1 MSKRQ
6 FGLIYISSYQ
16 ARLFI
21 VDLKKLAIIEQ
32 LSSAQFVQGGKK
44 FEVYENELPRLT
56 DALIGFKRKIAEYGI
71 DNYKV
76 YGNRQLLDKIS
87 ARYLADQ
94 IKVRTGLEI
103 EWLNGAQIAYYKIIA
118 GMALPQFS
126 ELADDEFTYLLSMGS
141 AMLNLTLFKGQHY
154 LSTWNFA
161 LGPEEIEEMGAMT
174 RDTPSDP
181 IDIIGDYISRKLV
194 SFKTIEKPT
203 GKARIII
210 QHVSGRGEQSLRPQE
225 KARVIDLKQFA
236 GVYDDFREA
245 PDQYLIE
252 KYELDTDSLA
262 RMKPTIVLINQL
274 VKIIKPHMMTLTQSS
289 AITGLMIQE
298 AARLKYRPD
307 EYSTIVLTA
316 TKNIA
321 RRYES
326 GGKHSNLSNKFALHI
341 FDRLAHA
348 GMVDRRDRQLL
359 EIAARLHDIGNFVNF
374 HNHYEHAAYIVGA
387 NQIIGLSDRENEMLL
402 SILKHQDITNLN
414 ADEREY
420 RHLDPA
426 LQVRVAKLAAILRLA
441 NSLDAS
447 RKQKISKIVVSIK
460 DEQMLITV
468 TSKRDLT
475 LERWV
480 FEKNVNLAEAVFGMK
495 IAMKQ
500 KRGK

>member
-161 LGPEEIEEMGAMT
+161 LGPEEIEEMAAMENL
-174 RDTPSDP
+174 P
-181 IDIIGDYISRKLV
+181 IELIKMKLNYI
-194 SFKTIEKPT
+194 
-203 GKARIII
+203 
-210 QHVSGRGEQSLRPQE
+210 
-225 KARVIDLKQFA
+225 
-236 GVYDDFREA
+236 
-245 PDQYLIE
+245 
-252 KYELDTDSLA
+252 
-262 RMKPTIVLINQL
+262 
-274 VKIIKPHMMTLTQSS
+274 
-289 AITGLMIQE
+289 
-298 AARLKYRPD
+298 
-307 EYSTIVLTA
+307 
-316 TKNIA
+316 
-321 RRYES
+321 
-326 GGKHSNLSNKFALHI
+326 
-341 FDRLAHA
+341 
-348 GMVDRRDRQLL
+348 
-359 EIAARLHDIGNFVNF
+359 
-374 HNHYEHAAYIVGA
+374 
-387 NQIIGLSDRENEMLL
+387 
-402 SILKHQDITNLN
+402 
-414 ADEREY
+414 
-420 RHLDPA
+420 
-426 LQVRVAKLAAILRLA
+426 
-441 NSLDAS
+441 
-447 RKQKISKIVVSIK
+447 
-460 DEQMLITV
+460 
-468 TSKRDLT
+468 
-475 LERWV
+475 
-480 FEKNVNLAEAVFGMK
+480 
-495 IAMKQ
+495 
-500 KRGK
+500 

>member
-32 LSSAQFVQGGKK
+32 LSSVQFVQGGKK

-141 AMLNLTLFKGQHY
+141 AILNLTLFKGQHY

-161 LGPEEIEEMGAMT
+161 LGPEEIEEMAAMT

-210 QHVSGRGEQSLRPQE
+210 QHVFGRGEQSLRPQE

-236 GVYDDFREA
+236 GVYSDFREA
-245 PDQYLIE
+245 RTSTLWKNTSLI
-252 KYELDTDSLA
+252 
-262 RMKPTIVLINQL
+262 PTLW
-274 VKIIKPHMMTLTQSS
+274 P
-289 AITGLMIQE
+289 G
-298 AARLKYRPD
+298 
-307 EYSTIVLTA
+307 
-316 TKNIA
+316 
-321 RRYES
+321 
-326 GGKHSNLSNKFALHI
+326 
-341 FDRLAHA
+341 
-348 GMVDRRDRQLL
+348 
-359 EIAARLHDIGNFVNF
+359 
-374 HNHYEHAAYIVGA
+374 
-387 NQIIGLSDRENEMLL
+387 
-402 SILKHQDITNLN
+402 
-414 ADEREY
+414 
-420 RHLDPA
+420 
-426 LQVRVAKLAAILRLA
+426 
-441 NSLDAS
+441 
-447 RKQKISKIVVSIK
+447 
-460 DEQMLITV
+460 
-468 TSKRDLT
+468 
-475 LERWV
+475 
-480 FEKNVNLAEAVFGMK
+480 
-495 IAMKQ
+495 
-500 KRGK
+500 